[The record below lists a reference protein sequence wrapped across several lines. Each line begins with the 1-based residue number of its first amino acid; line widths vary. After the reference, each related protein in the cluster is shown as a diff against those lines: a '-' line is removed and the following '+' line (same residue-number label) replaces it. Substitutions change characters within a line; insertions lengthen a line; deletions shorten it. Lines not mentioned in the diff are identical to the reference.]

1 MIALELLEEAQ
12 AQIDAGDIATARE
25 YIAAASAN
33 TTLAS
38 HENRLNEV
46 LAAVNAAEAEA
57 DQLWKWRALLSY
69 GVSNRGGTPDQLR
82 LLELLKTAPAHD
94 KKAPLASKARTNFF
108 AWLTNHRAEIT
119 RIQKSI
125 VNALPA

>member
-25 YIAAASAN
+25 YIGAADAN
-33 TTLAS
+33 IEL
-38 HENRLNEV
+38 ERLNAIV
-46 LAAVNAAEAEA
+46 TAAKAAEADA

-82 LLELLKTAPAHD
+82 LLELLKTAPPHD
-94 KKAPLASKARTNFF
+94 KSAHIAARSRTAFYGWITSN
-108 AWLTNHRAEIT
+108 RAEIT
-119 RIQKSI
+119 RLQKSI
-125 VNALPA
+125 VNQLENK